1 MATKQN
7 KNLIIGIAVA
17 AVVVIAIIV
26 GVIVAKNGGK
36 GNNGN
41 STDNGDTGQI
51 ENVEKKDLSNIDV
64 TVGYGDYDVM
74 FAQSKAIQNGETVGQ
89 VIRID
94 GIVSHPMSKYSIGQ
108 KGDNGQFIGT
118 EFIIEGADESEYPND
133 GEHVVI
139 TGEVVEKE
147 PLYFVIKTTPQYVET
162 FRDVKVD

>member
-7 KNLIIGIAVA
+7 KNLIIGIAIA

-26 GVIVAKNGGK
+26 GVIVAKNGNK
-36 GNNGN
+36 GDEGNGA
-41 STDNGDTGQI
+41 DDGGAGQ
-51 ENVEKKDLSNIDV
+51 VEGVEEMDLSNIDV

-74 FAQSKAIQNGETVGQ
+74 FAQSKAIQNGEMIGQ

-94 GIVSHPMSKYSIGQ
+94 GVVSHPMSKYSIGQ

-118 EFIIEGADESEYPND
+118 EFIIEGADESEYPED

-139 TGEVVEKE
+139 TGEVIEKQ
-147 PLYFVIKTTPQYVET
+147 PLYFVIKTTPQYIET
-162 FRDVKVD
+162 FEDVKVD

>member
-41 STDNGDTGQI
+41 STDNGNTGQI

-74 FAQSKAIQNGETVGQ
+74 FAQSKAIQNGEMVGQ